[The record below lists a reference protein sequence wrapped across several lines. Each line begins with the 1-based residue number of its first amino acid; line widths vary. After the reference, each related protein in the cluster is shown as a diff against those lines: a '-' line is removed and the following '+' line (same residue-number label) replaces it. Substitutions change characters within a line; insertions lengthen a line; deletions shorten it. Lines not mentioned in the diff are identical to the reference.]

1 MKEFIAMS
9 QTNTL
14 NAVRIQNK
22 SFVIIWLFQ
31 VRGVENSLNY
41 LGNYFPLFIQHV

>member
-14 NAVRIQNK
+14 NAAGIQNK

-31 VRGVENSLNY
+31 VRGVETA
-41 LGNYFPLFIQHV
+41 